1 MAKNFYGF
9 EKKPSRAVT
18 VLEIIVICI
27 LVLLIAV
34 ILAFNLLFRT
44 DGTAPTMFGYQVY
57 LNQSTTMG
65 DAVPKDSAVLAST
78 DISGLK
84 RKDVVLV
91 KIPAAE
97 KEYTAILRIQD
108 IQNKDG
114 VNHYLLKGDASPATE
129 AILVPESSII
139 ARAEKFNT
147 VLGGVLLFATSK
159 LGIITAIVIPC
170 VLIILL
176 QIFKIIKVNRMEEE
190 EALEEAEAE
199 IELDDSEEVVF
210 STLREAAENPK
221 KESPPLR
228 KMYVNEDGEAD
239 FRRTPVSTAEPE
251 DFERSLQSSI
261 PLRNAPGTSNPS
273 AQAKI
278 NSISS
283 HFSQKPAA
291 KKPEAYSVPV
301 TPLPPVE
308 KKSEPPVYQQP
319 ARTFAPEVPAPAP
332 MPVPE
337 RAPLNESPTIPA
349 EAVKPR
355 ETIAPPPKQANN
367 KTLEELMR
375 VIDRAQSDLKK

>member
-9 EKKPSRAVT
+9 EKKSSRAVT
-18 VLEIIVICI
+18 ALEIIVICI

-34 ILAFNLLFRT
+34 ILAFNLLFRS

-57 LNQSTTMG
+57 LNQSSTMG
-65 DAVPKDSAVLAST
+65 DAVPKGSAVFAST

-91 KIPAAE
+91 KITAAG
-97 KEYTAILRIQD
+97 KDYTAILRIQD
-108 IQNKDG
+108 MQNQDG
-114 VNHYLLKGDASPATE
+114 VNYYLLKGDASPATE
-129 AILVPESSII
+129 AVLVPESSVI
-139 ARAEKFNT
+139 ARAEKLNKQLGS
-147 VLGGVLLFATSK
+147 VLMFATSK

-210 STLREAAENPK
+210 STLREAAAEPK
-221 KESPPLR
+221 KDPLPLR
-228 KMYVNEDGEAD
+228 KMYVNEEGEAD
-239 FRRTPVSTAEPE
+239 FRRKPAPTAEPA
-251 DFERSLQSSI
+251 DFERSLKSPL
-261 PLRNAPGTSNPS
+261 PLRSTAGASGPS

-291 KKPEAYSVPV
+291 KKPEAYSVPAA
-301 TPLPPVE
+301 PLPPVE
-308 KKSEPPVYQQP
+308 RKPEPAVYERPVE
-319 ARTFAPEVPAPAP
+319 AVAPEAPAPAYT
-332 MPVPE
+332 PE
-337 RAPLNESPTIPA
+337 RAAEPKNAAIPA